1 MQFSTQEYWSGLP
14 FPFPRDFHNPG
25 IEPGSPALQGNSLP
39 LSHRRNP
46 TGKIEVKVT
55 QSCLTLCDPM
65 DWSSPGQNTGVSS
78 HSHLL
83 GIFLTQG
90 SNPGLLNCRQIL
102 LTAEP
107 QRKPE
112 NIGVGHL
119 SLLQGIFLIQELNW
133 DLLHCRW
140 ALYQLSYQGS
150 PQARL
155 RVSSPCK
162 EPSLQVQQGPRHQS
176 VIVQNPKGM
185 GNIHAFG
192 GIGTTVENFISSV
205 VFSDLERFCRPS
217 PQGSQGSEFS
227 WPSLRGNIPLL
238 CIRAM
243 F

>member
-83 GIFLTQG
+83 WIFLTQG

-102 LTAEP
+102 YQLSHKESP
-107 QRKPE
+107 IILE
-112 NIGVGHL
+112 WVSL
-119 SLLQGIFLIQELNW
+119 SLLKWIFPTQESNQG
-133 DLLHCRW
+133 LLHSR
-140 ALYQLSYQGS
+140 
-150 PQARL
+150 
-155 RVSSPCK
+155 
-162 EPSLQVQQGPRHQS
+162 
-176 VIVQNPKGM
+176 
-185 GNIHAFG
+185 
-192 GIGTTVENFISSV
+192 
-205 VFSDLERFCRPS
+205 
-217 PQGSQGSEFS
+217 
-227 WPSLRGNIPLL
+227 
-238 CIRAM
+238 
-243 F
+243 